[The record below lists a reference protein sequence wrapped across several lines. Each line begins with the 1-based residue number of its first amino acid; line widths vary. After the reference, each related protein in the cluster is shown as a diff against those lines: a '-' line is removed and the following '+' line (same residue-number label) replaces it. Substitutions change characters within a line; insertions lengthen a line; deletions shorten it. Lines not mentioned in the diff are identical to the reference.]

1 VFELRQG
8 TLTERKVL
16 STVDLLIRVAC
27 FVIKGIKFSIEEA
40 GDLNRLVQPNV
51 AAPLK
56 LVIKDGPIL

>member
-16 STVDLLIRVAC
+16 STVGLLIRIAC

-40 GDLNRLVQPNV
+40 VQPNV